1 MPMESTQTN
10 GGKAD
15 SKESGRRVDR
25 TKLLARLKRA
35 QGQLAGIQR
44 MVEEDAYCVDV
55 LTQIAAVQGA
65 LGRVG
70 QILLGRHLEHCVA
83 DAFTSGDHD
92 VQQEKIEELLDL
104 FARYGAPRGE

>member
-1 MPMESTQTN
+1 MDPSRTN
-10 GGKAD
+10 SAR
-15 SKESGRRVDR
+15 EEREPGRSVER

-35 QGQLAGIQR
+35 QGQLAGVQR

-55 LTQIAAVQGA
+55 LVQIAAVQGA

-83 DAFTSGDHD
+83 DAFTSGDPD
-92 VQQEKIEELLDL
+92 VRQEKIEELLDL
-104 FARYGAPRGE
+104 FTRYGAPRGE